1 MGTAVDEKVKVATP
15 SQGSQGSTSSFR
27 IKLSGWKAALSM
39 NRWFGAYFFLSAL
52 VIILAFLVYTQIFV
66 VQPVR
71 QDARQGVKRLAF
83 FYSIPTRDTIIVRPG
98 PDLDIIFETIRN
110 TRFPVVITDG
120 EGTPHYWK
128 AIGVPPDDKSD
139 EAISAVRSIVRR
151 LNMENPPYEFEI
163 PMIGPN
169 KTPAKRLLNYGHPP
183 LVNRLAWLPWV
194 ALCVTGLFIG
204 VGYLGFRNI
213 KNSEQRSIW
222 VGMARET
229 AHQLGTPLSSLYG
242 WIELMKAELQNPLDP
257 ADPKA
262 KERFEQIVGEMEEDT
277 SRLNKIASRFSLIGS
292 TPELRLE
299 DLGEVVEETASY
311 LRERLSREIQ
321 ITIMSGE
328 VPPIPINRQLLGW
341 AFENLLKNAADAMEG
356 KGGKIEVSA
365 ERRQDGRCVDVYVR
379 DNGKGIPPHLVK
391 QIFLPG
397 YSTKK
402 RGWGLG
408 LAFVKRIVEDY
419 HLGKITVQESTPGV
433 GTTFIINLPL
443 APPESRES

>member
-1 MGTAVDEKVKVATP
+1 MTPVDEKPEASPAVSAGHTAP
-15 SQGSQGSTSSFR
+15 TGIR
-27 IKLSGWKAALSM
+27 IHLSNWQAALSM
-39 NRWFGAYFFLSAL
+39 NRWFGAYFFLSAIA
-52 VIILAFLVYTQIFV
+52 IILAFLIYTQIFV

-83 FYSIPTRDTIIVRPG
+83 FYSIPTRDTIIVKQG

-110 TRFPVVITDG
+110 TRFPVVITDEAG
-120 EGTPHYWK
+120 MPHYWK
-128 AIGVPPDDKSD
+128 AIGIPPEDKSP
-139 EAISAVRSIVRR
+139 EALDKVRAVVRR
-151 LNMENPPYEFEI
+151 LNLENPPYEFEI

-169 KTPAKRLLNYGHPP
+169 KTPAKRLLNYGDPP

-257 ADPKA
+257 ADTDSR
-262 KERFEQIVGEMEEDT
+262 ERFEQIVAEMEEDT

-299 DLGEVVEETASY
+299 NLGEIVEETASY
-311 LRERLSREIQ
+311 LRDRLSREIS
-321 ITIMSGE
+321 ITKMSGD
-328 VPPIPINRQLLGW
+328 VPPIPINKQLLGW
-341 AFENLLKNAADAMEG
+341 AFENLFKNAADAMEG
-356 KGGKIEVSA
+356 KGGRIDVTA
-365 ERRQDGRCVDVYVR
+365 ERSQDGKWVDVHVR
-379 DNGKGIPPHLVK
+379 DNGKGIPPHLVR
-391 QIFLPG
+391 QVFLPG

-419 HLGKITVQESTPGV
+419 HSGKIIVQESAPGV
-433 GTTFIINLPL
+433 GTTFLISLPM
-443 APPESRES
+443 ASPETRER

>member
-1 MGTAVDEKVKVATP
+1 
-15 SQGSQGSTSSFR
+15 
-27 IKLSGWKAALSM
+27 M
-39 NRWFGAYFFLSAL
+39 NRWFGAYFFLSAIA
-52 VIILAFLVYTQIFV
+52 IILAFLVYTQIFV

-83 FYSIPTRDTIIVRPG
+83 FYSIPTRDTIIVRQG

-110 TRFPVVITDG
+110 TRFPVVITDE
-120 EGTPHYWK
+120 EGMPHYWK
-128 AIGVPPDDKSD
+128 AIGIPPEDKSP
-139 EAISAVRSIVRR
+139 EALDKVRAVVRR
-151 LNMENPPYEFEI
+151 LNLENPPYEFEI

-169 KTPAKRLLNYGHPP
+169 NTPAKRLLNYGYPP

-257 ADPKA
+257 ADPKS
-262 KERFEQIVGEMEEDT
+262 KERFEQIVREMEEDT

-299 DLGEVVEETASY
+299 DLGEIVEDTASY
-311 LRERLSREIQ
+311 LRDRLSREIQ
-321 ITIMSGE
+321 ITSMSGE

-341 AFENLLKNAADAMEG
+341 AFENLFKNAADAMEG
-356 KGGKIEVSA
+356 KGGRIEISA
-365 ERRQDGRCVDVYVR
+365 EQRQDGRWIDVQVR

-419 HLGKITVQESTPGV
+419 HLGKITVQESTPGA
-433 GTTFIINLPL
+433 GTTFLINLPM
-443 APPESRES
+443 APPQSRES